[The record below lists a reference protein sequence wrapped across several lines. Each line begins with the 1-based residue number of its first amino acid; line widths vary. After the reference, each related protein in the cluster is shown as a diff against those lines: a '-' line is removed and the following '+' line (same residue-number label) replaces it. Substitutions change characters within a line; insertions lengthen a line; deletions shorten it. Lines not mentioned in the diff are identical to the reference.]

1 MSIKLKEHNFITL
14 YKSVDFSQDDNMAF
28 EDINS
33 HLSLFQKYYPVDI
46 GPNAMLDNYALE
58 TRIKLNLTKYSDDL
72 VIYANCVNY
81 VGVSDTEA
89 GTPTKFYFVKNISH
103 NSEEVI
109 YIDLSLD
116 TLNSF
121 TDFTTKSTYWSNRT
135 VTSRQ
140 HKDRWSKDGSNLK
153 AIIDRQDEGFGSLSM
168 YKHTDETINP
178 SVTSN
183 KFYLVY
189 KSQPN
194 DSTSPIKCYLYSE
207 NQLKIYCYH
216 LIVKNMNLYLGGT
229 DKIYWD
235 YTMNGGT
242 KNDFELN
249 GTVYKNC
256 SMVFFDY
263 EAGKVYFS
271 TDDYF
276 ENSMGTRGYWVT
288 DKQIL
293 TLESG
298 NICYL
303 GTDDNPIKY
312 YYQNY
317 NMKINNSYTASY
329 KYVTGLTKQ
338 LENTSKTQKLFTL
351 ESITALDRTDSS
363 LNKIVECP
371 YCPLKYTNNNN
382 YMLFDF
388 IANGSSSGP
397 LEIDAF
403 TESQL
408 STLKSYNYTEL
419 GVNKSVPT
427 FTQDSNKSIEYESK
441 LLNSQFSKIKFTY
454 DSFSKELKLEDLGS
468 VTNSCTVSYAQSVDM
483 SSKCLF
489 KIDAGQREYDDFDKY
504 LLCSRSNE
512 SVIYSSSYLDY
523 IRTGYNY
530 DMKAK
535 SLQNIHNG
543 LSVASSII
551 GTASSVGVALG
562 TGGLGIGQAVN
573 QGVGLVNNIANV
585 VMNNITSDNNL
596 ARKKDEALASSVSVV
611 GADDLSLFNLYSD
624 NKLHKFTYDLRDE
637 LKNSIYELFY
647 LTGYSSN
654 DYGVPNINSR
664 KNFNYIK
671 ANTTFDTN
679 INIPTKVKEDLIAR
693 INNGMFVIHKSDTSL
708 YQLFTYE
715 NWETSIYE

>member
-58 TRIKLNLTKYSDDL
+58 TRIKLNLAKYTDDL

-81 VGVSDTEA
+81 VGVSDTET
-89 GTPTKFYFVKNISH
+89 GTPTKFYFVKNIAH

-109 YIDLSLD
+109 YIDLALD

-121 TDFTTKSTYWSNRT
+121 TEFTTKSTYWSNRT

-140 HKDRWSKDGSNLK
+140 HKDRWKKDGSTLK
-153 AIIDRQDEGFGSLSM
+153 AIIDRQDEGFGSLPM
-168 YKHTDETINP
+168 YKKSDEKINP

-189 KSQPN
+189 KSTGD
-194 DSTSPIKCYLYSE
+194 DSNSPIKCYLYSE
-207 NQLKIYCYH
+207 KELKCYCYTKMEIN
-216 LIVKNMNLYLGGT
+216 LIPYFTTTNR
-229 DKIYWD
+229 IYWD
-235 YTMNGGT
+235 YKMENGKKRT
-242 KNDFELN
+242 FQIN
-249 GTVYKNC
+249 GTLYDNV
-256 SMVFFDY
+256 SMVFFD
-263 EAGKVYFS
+263 
-271 TDDYF
+271 F
-276 ENSMGTRGYWVT
+276 ENKKCYYSTGDYLNEYGYIGYNVPVT
-288 DKQIL
+288 QIL
-293 TLESG
+293 TLSSDKG
-298 NICYL
+298 ISYL
-303 GTDDNPIKY
+303 GTEDLPVNKY
-312 YYQNY
+312 YKNY
-317 NMKINNSYTASY
+317 NMKMVQTRSTVYYCDMISNL
-329 KYVTGLTKQ
+329 V
-338 LENTSKTQKLFTL
+338 EPTSKTQTSYTL
-351 ESITALDRTDSS
+351 ASIEEVDRTDSK

-371 YCPLKYTNNNN
+371 YLPLKYTESNN
-382 YMLFDF
+382 YMIFDY
-388 IANGSSSGP
+388 IISGAKSGP
-397 LEIDAF
+397 LTIDAF
-403 TESQL
+403 NKSQL
-408 STLKSYNYTEL
+408 SVLKSYSYDEL

-427 FTQDSNKSIEYESK
+427 FTQDSNKSIDYESK

-454 DSFSKELKLEDLGS
+454 DSFSKELKLEDLGTATS
-468 VTNSCTVSYAQSVDM
+468 SCTVSYAQSVDM

-489 KIDAGQREYDDFDKY
+489 KIDAEQREYDDFDKY

-512 SVIYSSSYLDY
+512 SVIYSSSYLNY

-551 GTASSVGVALG
+551 GTATSVGVALG
-562 TGGLGIGQAVN
+562 TGGLGVGQAVN
-573 QGVGLVNNIANV
+573 QGVGLVNNIASV
-585 VMNNITSDNNL
+585 VMNNISSDNNL

-624 NKLHKFTYDLRDE
+624 NKLYKFNYQLRDE
-637 LKNSIYELFY
+637 LKDSIYELFY

-679 INIPTKVKEDLIAR
+679 INIPTKVKEDLITR

>member
-46 GPNAMLDNYALE
+46 GPNTMLDNYALE
-58 TRIKLNLTKYSDDL
+58 TRIKLNLIKYTDDL

-81 VGVSDTEA
+81 VGVSDTET

-109 YIDLSLD
+109 YIDLALD

-140 HKDRWSKDGSNLK
+140 HKDRWSKDGSTLK
-153 AIIDRQDEGFGSLSM
+153 AIIDRQDEGFGSLPM
-168 YKHTDETINP
+168 YKNNDETINP

-189 KSQPN
+189 KSTGD
-194 DSTSPIKCYLYSE
+194 DSNAPIKCYLYSE
-207 NQLKIYCYH
+207 NELKCYCYTKMEIN
-216 LIVKNMNLYLGGT
+216 LIPYFTTTNR
-229 DKIYWD
+229 IYWD
-235 YTMNGGT
+235 YKLNNGIKRT
-242 KNDFELN
+242 FQIN
-249 GTVYKNC
+249 GNLYDNV
-256 SMVFFDY
+256 SMVFFD
-263 EAGKVYFS
+263 
-271 TDDYF
+271 F
-276 ENSMGTRGYWVT
+276 ENKKCYYSNGDYLNQYGYIGYNVPAT
-288 DKQIL
+288 QIL
-293 TLESG
+293 TLDSSKG
-298 NICYL
+298 ISYL
-303 GTDDNPIKY
+303 GTADLPVNKY
-312 YYQNY
+312 YKNY
-317 NMKINNSYTASY
+317 NMKMVQTRSSVYYCDMISN
-329 KYVTGLTKQ
+329 LI
-338 LENTSKTQKLFTL
+338 EPTSKTQTNYTL
-351 ESITALDRTDSS
+351 SSIEEVDRTDSK
-363 LNKIVECP
+363 LNKIIECP
-371 YCPLKYTNNNN
+371 YIPLNHTISNN
-382 YMLFDF
+382 YIIFDY
-388 IANGSSSGP
+388 IVSGAKSGA
-397 LEIDAF
+397 LEVNVF

-408 STLKSYNYTEL
+408 STIKSYSYNDL

-427 FTQDSNKSIEYESK
+427 FTQDSNKSIDYESK

-454 DSFSKELKLEDLGS
+454 DSFSKELKLEDLG
-468 VTNSCTVSYAQSVDM
+468 TNTSTCTVSYAQSVDM

-551 GTASSVGVALG
+551 GTATSVGVAVG

-624 NKLHKFTYDLRDE
+624 NKLHRFTYQLRDE

-671 ANTTFDTN
+671 ANTMFDTN
-679 INIPTKVKEDLIAR
+679 INIPTKVKEDLITR